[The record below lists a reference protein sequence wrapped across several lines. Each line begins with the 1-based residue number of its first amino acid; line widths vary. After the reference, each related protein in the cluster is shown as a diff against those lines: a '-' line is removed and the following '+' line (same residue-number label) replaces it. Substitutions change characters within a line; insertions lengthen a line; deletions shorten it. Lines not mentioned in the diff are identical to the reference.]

1 MQISIAC
8 VTTPIGVLRLYMG
21 AQGAV
26 GLILPTVDWKEREER
41 LRASLEHRV
50 APLDP
55 LREGNATLEGAVQ
68 QLEEYFGGKR
78 RSFTLALDPPGT
90 SFQRQVWD
98 VVCSIPFGAVCTYSQ
113 VARRIKQ
120 GLGARA
126 VGAALAANPLPLL
139 IPCHRVIGQ
148 DGRLVGYS
156 GGLALKAW
164 LLAHERHWSGSESSK
179 CSTGLPDRSA
189 GRRD

>member
-8 VTTPIGVLRLYMG
+8 VTTLIGVLRLYMG
-21 AQGAV
+21 AQGAA

-55 LREGNATLEGAVQ
+55 LPEGNATLEGAVQ

-98 VVCSIPFGAVCTYSQ
+98 VVCSIPFGSVCTYSQ
-113 VARRIKQ
+113 VARRIKK

-156 GGLALKAW
+156 GGLALKAR
-164 LLAHERHWSGSESSK
+164 LLAHERHWSGSES
-179 CSTGLPDRSA
+179 
-189 GRRD
+189 